1 MWTKFAGL
9 NIWLG
14 TFNKW
19 EETGEINSICYL
31 TLYIQNILISNFNLC
46 KKINIC
52 YSFGSCTKTSKP
64 CIYYNISKQCVNDT
78 YSASQ
83 VGGGIFQVFI
93 RRILLV
99 AIVLGSAALE
109 LSKI

>member
-64 CIYYNISKQCVNDT
+64 CIYYNISKQCVMT
-78 YSASQ
+78 LTVHLKLEEAYFKCS
-83 VGGGIFQVFI
+83 
-93 RRILLV
+93 
-99 AIVLGSAALE
+99 LGAYY
-109 LSKI
+109 